1 MLLNFSFRGR
11 GLPSSP
17 WAHAQLSPQNQ
28 HCSFGYRLSLPV
40 AQMFLQA
47 EDQKWER
54 NAPFLRRL
62 RSNGDAGH
70 IKLSPCVGMRVVLN
84 GSPGGCWRHW
94 SWPDKWE
101 IELQWVLRKIRRGYK
116 SPSHTRRGSGPYP
129 SLHFLPGKC
138 RFSHWEKIEYFWG
151 RSCPHRLKHMH
162 LRMPKMQ
169 VSIQRNLFEIGVY
182 NIPWAILP
190 FHPSTKWS
198 GTPLP
203 RFMLPVLHLW
213 RYQK

>member
-1 MLLNFSFRGR
+1 MHLRINEELEEIALSSLHFVACFSVQPVRPMLLNFSFRGR

-101 IELQWVLRKIRRGYK
+101 IELQ
-116 SPSHTRRGSGPYP
+116 
-129 SLHFLPGKC
+129 
-138 RFSHWEKIEYFWG
+138 
-151 RSCPHRLKHMH
+151 
-162 LRMPKMQ
+162 
-169 VSIQRNLFEIGVY
+169 
-182 NIPWAILP
+182 
-190 FHPSTKWS
+190 
-198 GTPLP
+198 
-203 RFMLPVLHLW
+203 
-213 RYQK
+213 